1 MKTDGILKFVSFVV
15 LGLGEMETED
25 RIPYA
30 ENRKRHVDVTEEDLA
45 NGKQQNEGREFV
57 NPTTLSLHFI
67 SLYFSFRFS
76 KMIFLSPW

>member
-1 MKTDGILKFVSFVV
+1 MD
-15 LGLGEMETED
+15 TED

-76 KMIFLSPW
+76 